1 MSFLQALLIAVA
13 CYLASEGCPW
23 LAGDFGGF
31 YVFSKPLV
39 SGLIVGLILGDVS
52 TGIMVGAA
60 VQTVYLAAMS
70 VGGQIQT
77 DISVVAY
84 PAVALG
90 ILAGGTSEI
99 AIAIATTLGLL
110 GIIAW
115 NVMAMIN
122 VFWNNRAIKAAL
134 QGDEAKLN
142 FNIVWGPQITYFLV
156 RVVPSFLVLY
166 FGADFVSNIQVWAPA
181 WLMGTL
187 SVAGSMLPAV
197 GISLILNMLIHN
209 GADWVYFI
217 GGFMMVVY
225 LGLGLI
231 PIAIFA
237 LICAV
242 VVYRGA
248 CDRLSDAAQ
257 AAVQDDMEVT
267 L

>member
-1 MSFLQALLIAVA
+1 MA
-13 CYLASEGCPW
+13 CYVASEGCPW

-39 SGLIVGLILGDVS
+39 SGLVVGLILGDVS

-90 ILAGGTSEI
+90 ILAGGTPDV

-115 NVMAMIN
+115 NAMAMIN
-122 VFWNNRAIKAAL
+122 VFWNNRAIQAAKRGNEKA
-134 QGDEAKLN
+134 LN
-142 FNIVWGPQITYFLV
+142 FNIVWGPQITYCLV

-166 FGADFVSNIQVWAPA
+166 FGADFVSNIQVWAPE
-181 WLMGTL
+181 WLLNTL
-187 SVAGSMLPAV
+187 GVAGAVLPAV
-197 GISLILNMLIHN
+197 GISLILNMLIHRS
-209 GADWVYFI
+209 ADWVYFI
-217 GGFMMVVY
+217 GGFMLVVY
-225 LGLGLI
+225 LGLDLI
-231 PIAIFA
+231 PITIFA
-237 LICAV
+237 LICAIL
-242 VVYRGA
+242 VYRSACEKVEGA
-248 CDRLSDAAQ
+248 APNTPK
-257 AAVQDDMEVT
+257 DDMEVS